1 MPAYRLYPMQQ
12 GVCLLENQFAQEELS
27 RQKLYLA
34 DVAEI
39 MKVRAR
45 GPVPLAYVRTYG
57 CQQNVADGEKIKG
70 QLAEMGF
77 SFTDSPEEADFILFN
92 TCAIREHAEDRV
104 FGNVGALKNIKR
116 RHPSLIIAVCGCM
129 TEQEH
134 VAERFR
140 KSYPFVNIVFGTHV
154 IHRLPEMLYAA
165 VTDSKRVFL
174 RGGDG
179 QDVLEG
185 LPIRRD
191 GRSRAWVTVMAG
203 CDNFCSYC
211 IVPYV
216 RGREKSRHPDR
227 IVEEFRQ
234 LIASG
239 YKEITL
245 LGQNV
250 NSYGKGLPEQVNFA
264 QLLQA
269 IDAIPGEYRL
279 RFMTS
284 HPKDASK
291 ELFDTIA
298 GSRHIPHHIH
308 LPFQSG
314 NDRVLREM
322 NRHYDRE
329 QYLSLIQYA
338 RKVMPDVSF
347 TSDVIV
353 GFPGET
359 YEEFQDTLSLI
370 REVEFTSLFTFIYSP
385 REGTKAAIMPDP
397 VSHQEKTQWFAELL
411 QVQEEIAAR
420 RSAAMVGE
428 TYRVLVEER
437 NEKSGLLS
445 GRTASSVV
453 IDFPGGEELIGQYA
467 QVKVTAARSWM
478 LSGELAE

>member
-1 MPAYRLYPMQQ
+1 M
-12 GVCLLENQFAQEELS
+12 ENQLAQEELS
-27 RQKLYLA
+27 RQKLFMA
-34 DVAEI
+34 DVAEM

-45 GPVPLAYVRTYG
+45 GPVPMAYVRTYG

-70 QLAEMGF
+70 LLSEMGF
-77 SFTDSPEEADFILFN
+77 SFAETPEEADFILFN
-92 TCAIREHAEDRV
+92 TCAVREHAQDRV

-116 RHPSLIIAVCGCM
+116 RHPGTIIAVCGCM

-134 VAERFR
+134 VAERFK

-154 IHRLPEMLYAA
+154 IHRLPEMLYTTL
-165 VTDSKRVFL
+165 TDSKRVFL
-174 RGGDG
+174 RGHEGEE
-179 QDVLEG
+179 VLEG
-185 LPIRRD
+185 IPTRRD
-191 GRSRAWVTVMAG
+191 GTSRAWVTVMLG

-216 RGREKSRHPDR
+216 RGREKSRRPEE
-227 IVEEFRQ
+227 IVKECRQ
-234 LIASG
+234 LIEAG

-250 NSYGKGLPEQVNFA
+250 NSYGKGLEEPVNFA
-264 QLLQA
+264 ELLRR
-269 IDAIPGEYRL
+269 IDAIPGDYRI

-284 HPKDASK
+284 HPKDASR
-291 ELFDTIA
+291 ELFDVMA
-298 GSRHIPHHIH
+298 HSQHIPHYIH

-322 NRHYDRE
+322 NRRYNRE
-329 QYLSLIQYA
+329 QYLELIRYA
-338 RKVMPDVSF
+338 RSVMPDISF

-370 REVEFTSLFTFIYSP
+370 REVGFTSLFTFIYSP
-385 REGTKAAIMPDP
+385 REGTRAAKMPDP
-397 VSHQEKTQWFAELL
+397 VSREEKTQWFAELL
-411 QVQEEIAAR
+411 KVQEEVAAQ
-420 RSAAMVGE
+420 RSAAMVGQ

-453 IDFPGGEELIGQYA
+453 IDFPGGEDLNGQYA
-467 QVKVTAARSWM
+467 QVKVPAARSWM

>member
-1 MPAYRLYPMQQ
+1 M
-12 GVCLLENQFAQEELS
+12 ENQLALEELS
-27 RQKLYLA
+27 RQRLFIN
-34 DVAEI
+34 DVAEM

-45 GPVPLAYVRTYG
+45 GPVPVAYVRTYG

-70 QLAEMGF
+70 LLSEMGF
-77 SFTDSPEEADFILFN
+77 SFADSPEDADFILFN
-92 TCAIREHAEDRV
+92 TCAVREHAEDRV

-116 RHPSLIIAVCGCM
+116 RHPSTIIAVCGCM
-129 TEQEH
+129 TEQER
-134 VAERFR
+134 VMERFK
-140 KSYPFVNIVFGTHV
+140 KSYPFVNLVFGTHV
-154 IHRLPEMLYAA
+154 IHRLPEMLYTAI
-165 VTDSKRVFL
+165 TDSKRVFL
-174 RGGDG
+174 RGHEGEE
-179 QDVLEG
+179 VLEG
-185 LPIRRD
+185 IPTRRD
-191 GRSRAWVTVMAG
+191 GTSRAWVTVMLG

-216 RGREKSRHPDR
+216 RGREKSRRP
-227 IVEEFRQ
+227 EEVVKECRQ
-234 LIASG
+234 LIEAG

-250 NSYGKGLPEQVNFA
+250 NSYGKGLEEKVNFA
-264 QLLQA
+264 ELLRR
-269 IDAIPGEYRL
+269 IDAIPGDYRI

-284 HPKDASK
+284 HPKDASR
-291 ELFDTIA
+291 ELFDVMA
-298 GSRHIPHHIH
+298 QSQHIPHYIH

-314 NDRVLREM
+314 NDRVLKEM
-322 NRHYDRE
+322 NRRYTRE
-329 QYLSLIQYA
+329 QYLELIRYA
-338 RKVMPDVSF
+338 RRVMPDVSF

-385 REGTKAAIMPDP
+385 REGTRAATMPDP
-397 VSHQEKTQWFAELL
+397 VSHQEKTKWFGELL
-411 QVQEEIAAR
+411 KVQEEIAAR
-420 RSAAMVGE
+420 RSAAMVGQ

-453 IDFPGGEELIGQYA
+453 IDFPGGEELVGQYTD
-467 QVKVTAARSWM
+467 VKVTAARSWM

>member
-1 MPAYRLYPMQQ
+1 M
-12 GVCLLENQFAQEELS
+12 ENQLAQEELS
-27 RQKLYLA
+27 RQKLFMA
-34 DVAEI
+34 DVAEM

-45 GPVPLAYVRTYG
+45 GPVPMAYVRTYG

-70 QLAEMGF
+70 LLSEMGF
-77 SFTDSPEEADFILFN
+77 SFAETPEEADFILFN
-92 TCAIREHAEDRV
+92 TCAVREHAQDRV

-116 RHPSLIIAVCGCM
+116 RHPGTIIAVCGCM

-134 VAERFR
+134 VAERFK

-154 IHRLPEMLYAA
+154 IHRLPEMLYTTL
-165 VTDSKRVFL
+165 TDSKRVFL
-174 RGGDG
+174 RGHEGEE
-179 QDVLEG
+179 VLEG
-185 LPIRRD
+185 IPTRRD
-191 GRSRAWVTVMAG
+191 GTSRAWVTVMLG

-216 RGREKSRHPDR
+216 RGREKSRRPEE
-227 IVEEFRQ
+227 IVKECRQ
-234 LIASG
+234 LIEAG

-250 NSYGKGLPEQVNFA
+250 NSYGKGLEEPVNFA
-264 QLLQA
+264 ELLRR
-269 IDAIPGEYRL
+269 IDAIPGDYRI

-284 HPKDASK
+284 HPKDASR
-291 ELFDTIA
+291 ELFDVMA
-298 GSRHIPHHIH
+298 QSQHIPHYIH

-314 NDRVLREM
+314 NDRVLKEM
-322 NRHYDRE
+322 NRRYTRE
-329 QYLSLIQYA
+329 QYLELIRYA
-338 RKVMPDVSF
+338 RRVMPDVSF

-385 REGTKAAIMPDP
+385 REGTRAATMLDP
-397 VSHQEKTQWFAELL
+397 VSHQEKTEWFGELL
-411 QVQEEIAAR
+411 KVQEEIAAR
-420 RSAAMVGE
+420 RSAAMVGQ
-428 TYRVLVEER
+428 THRVLVEGR

-453 IDFPGGEELIGQYA
+453 IDFLGGEELVGQYTD
-467 QVKVTAARSWM
+467 VKVTAARSWM

>member
-1 MPAYRLYPMQQ
+1 M
-12 GVCLLENQFAQEELS
+12 ENQLAQEELS
-27 RQKLYLA
+27 RQKLYMA
-34 DVAEI
+34 DVAEM

-70 QLAEMGF
+70 QLSEMGF
-77 SFTDSPEEADFILFN
+77 EFAGSPEEADFILFN
-92 TCAIREHAEDRV
+92 TCAVREHAQDRV

-116 RHPSLIIAVCGCM
+116 RHPATIIAVCGCM

-134 VAERFR
+134 VAERFK

-154 IHRLPEMLYAA
+154 IHRLPEMLYTTL
-165 VTDSKRVFL
+165 TDSKRVFL
-174 RGGDG
+174 RGHEGEE
-179 QDVLEG
+179 VLEG
-185 LPIRRD
+185 IPTRRD
-191 GRSRAWVTVMAG
+191 GTSRAWVTVMLG

-216 RGREKSRHPDR
+216 RGREKSRRPEE
-227 IVEEFRQ
+227 IVKECRQ
-234 LIASG
+234 LIEAG

-250 NSYGKGLPEQVNFA
+250 NSYGKGLEEPVNFA
-264 QLLQA
+264 ELLRR
-269 IDAIPGEYRL
+269 IDAIPGDYRI

-284 HPKDASK
+284 HPKDASR
-291 ELFDTIA
+291 ELFDVMA
-298 GSRHIPHHIH
+298 HSQHIPHYIH

-322 NRHYDRE
+322 NRRYNRE
-329 QYLSLIQYA
+329 QYLELIRYA
-338 RKVMPDVSF
+338 RSVMPDISF

-370 REVEFTSLFTFIYSP
+370 REVGFTSLFTFIYSP
-385 REGTKAAIMPDP
+385 REGTRAATMPDP
-397 VSHQEKTQWFAELL
+397 VSHQEKTKWFGELL
-411 QVQEEIAAR
+411 KVQEEIAAR
-420 RSAAMVGE
+420 RSAAMVGQ

-453 IDFPGGEELIGQYA
+453 IDFPGGEELVGQYTD
-467 QVKVTAARSWM
+467 VKVTAARSWM

>member
-1 MPAYRLYPMQQ
+1 M
-12 GVCLLENQFAQEELS
+12 ENQLAQEELS
-27 RQKLYLA
+27 RQKLFMA
-34 DVAEI
+34 DVAEM

-45 GPVPLAYVRTYG
+45 GPVPMAYVRTYG

-70 QLAEMGF
+70 LLSEMGF
-77 SFTDSPEEADFILFN
+77 SFAETPEEADFILFN
-92 TCAIREHAEDRV
+92 TCAVREHAQDRV

-116 RHPSLIIAVCGCM
+116 RHPGTIIAVCGCM

-134 VAERFR
+134 VAERFKR
-140 KSYPFVNIVFGTHV
+140 SYPFVNIVFGTHV
-154 IHRLPEMLYAA
+154 IHRLPEMLYTTL
-165 VTDSKRVFL
+165 TDSKRVFL
-174 RGGDG
+174 RGHEGEE
-179 QDVLEG
+179 VLEG
-185 LPIRRD
+185 IPTRRD
-191 GRSRAWVTVMAG
+191 GTSRAWVTVMLG

-216 RGREKSRHPDR
+216 RGREKSRRPEE
-227 IVEEFRQ
+227 IVKECRQ
-234 LIASG
+234 LIEAG

-250 NSYGKGLPEQVNFA
+250 NSYGKGLEEPVNFA
-264 QLLQA
+264 ELLRR
-269 IDAIPGEYRL
+269 IDAIPGDYRI

-284 HPKDASK
+284 HPKDASR
-291 ELFDTIA
+291 ELFDVMA
-298 GSRHIPHHIH
+298 HSQHIPHYIH

-322 NRHYDRE
+322 NRRYNRE
-329 QYLSLIQYA
+329 QYLELIRYA
-338 RKVMPDVSF
+338 RSVMPDISF

-370 REVEFTSLFTFIYSP
+370 REVGFTSLFTFIYSP
-385 REGTKAAIMPDP
+385 REGTRAAKMPDP
-397 VSHQEKTQWFAELL
+397 VSHEEKAQWFAELL
-411 QVQEEIAAR
+411 KVQEEVAAQ
-420 RSAAMVGE
+420 RSAAMVGQ

>member
-1 MPAYRLYPMQQ
+1 M
-12 GVCLLENQFAQEELS
+12 ENQLAQEELS
-27 RQKLYLA
+27 RQKLFMA
-34 DVAEI
+34 DVAEM

-45 GPVPLAYVRTYG
+45 GPVPMAYVRTYG

-70 QLAEMGF
+70 LLSEMGF
-77 SFTDSPEEADFILFN
+77 SFAETPEEADFILFN
-92 TCAIREHAEDRV
+92 TCAVREHAQDRV

-116 RHPSLIIAVCGCM
+116 RHPGTIIAVCGCM

-134 VAERFR
+134 VAERFK

-154 IHRLPEMLYAA
+154 IHRLPEMLYTTL
-165 VTDSKRVFL
+165 TDSKRVFL
-174 RGGDG
+174 RGHEGEE
-179 QDVLEG
+179 VLEG
-185 LPIRRD
+185 IPTRRD
-191 GRSRAWVTVMAG
+191 GTSRAWVTVMLG

-216 RGREKSRHPDR
+216 RGREKSRRPEE
-227 IVEEFRQ
+227 IVKECRQ
-234 LIASG
+234 LIEAG

-250 NSYGKGLPEQVNFA
+250 NSYGKGLEEPVNFA
-264 QLLQA
+264 ELLRR
-269 IDAIPGEYRL
+269 IDAIPGDYRI

-284 HPKDASK
+284 HPKDASR
-291 ELFDTIA
+291 ELFDVMA
-298 GSRHIPHHIH
+298 HSQHIPHYIH

-322 NRHYDRE
+322 NRRYNRE
-329 QYLSLIQYA
+329 QYLELIRYA
-338 RKVMPDVSF
+338 RSVMPDISF

-370 REVEFTSLFTFIYSP
+370 REVGFTSLFTFIYSP
-385 REGTKAAIMPDP
+385 REGTRAAKMPDP
-397 VSHQEKTQWFAELL
+397 VSREEKTQWFAELL
-411 QVQEEIAAR
+411 KVQEEVAAQ
-420 RSAAMVGE
+420 RSAAMVGQ

-453 IDFPGGEELIGQYA
+453 IDFPGGEELVGQYA

>member
-1 MPAYRLYPMQQ
+1 M
-12 GVCLLENQFAQEELS
+12 ENQLAQEELS
-27 RQKLYLA
+27 RQKLFMA
-34 DVAEI
+34 DVAEM

-45 GPVPLAYVRTYG
+45 GPVPMAYVRTYG

-70 QLAEMGF
+70 LLSEMGF
-77 SFTDSPEEADFILFN
+77 SFAETPEEADFILFN
-92 TCAIREHAEDRV
+92 TCAVREHAQDRV

-116 RHPSLIIAVCGCM
+116 RHPGTIIAVCGCM

-134 VAERFR
+134 VAERFK

-154 IHRLPEMLYAA
+154 IHRLPEMLYTTL
-165 VTDSKRVFL
+165 TDSKRVFL
-174 RGGDG
+174 RGHEGEE
-179 QDVLEG
+179 VLG
-185 LPIRRD
+185 GIPTRRD
-191 GRSRAWVTVMAG
+191 GTSRAWVTVMLG

-216 RGREKSRHPDR
+216 RGREKSRRPEE
-227 IVEEFRQ
+227 IVKECRQ
-234 LIASG
+234 LIEAG

-250 NSYGKGLPEQVNFA
+250 NSYGKGLEEPVNFA
-264 QLLQA
+264 ELLRR
-269 IDAIPGEYRL
+269 IDAIPGDYRI

-284 HPKDASK
+284 HPKDASR
-291 ELFDTIA
+291 ELFDVMA
-298 GSRHIPHHIH
+298 HSQHIPHYIH

-322 NRHYDRE
+322 NRRYNRE
-329 QYLSLIQYA
+329 QYLELIRYA
-338 RKVMPDVSF
+338 RSVMPDISF

-370 REVEFTSLFTFIYSP
+370 REVGFTSLFTFIYSP
-385 REGTKAAIMPDP
+385 REGTRAAKMPDP
-397 VSHQEKTQWFAELL
+397 VSHEEKTRWFAELPK
-411 QVQEEIAAR
+411 VQEEVAAQ
-420 RSAAMVGE
+420 RSAAMVGQ